1 MATAKSEQ
9 RRHSSPATIAR
20 QTRNHSRPAL
30 VIRPAV
36 RSVGSM
42 SRSLG
47 EGTDRRSPGPEH
59 AARARGARASFVL
72 RRLRSAR
79 LLPASLL
86 LAILTSTMV
95 TVGLVGFGARA
106 LPAAEHR
113 RLANVSDATI
123 EVSGQVGTDRADADA
138 RVIRSSVASAL
149 GGVGFGMLS
158 ARWSDQFALPKSR
171 GQVQGPLIQAAVLG
185 GVAAHVRLTT
195 GRWPGPRGQGRPI
208 PVAVPAS
215 TAAMLHYAVG
225 QVLTLPDSLTGAR
238 ARLRVTGLYRPKDPA
253 APYWRLS
260 LLGAS
265 GRLVQ
270 GPFVTYGPM
279 LVDPSALGP
288 GGLTAGQA
296 SWLITVRTGQIAPGD
311 TAALGQRLGA
321 VVTALQTR
329 QDLGGLQAATTL
341 PQTLTALGSSLV
353 VARSLLLIGSLQLI
367 LLAVAAATLAARLL
381 ATQREEE
388 NSLLSARG
396 VARGQLAFASFAEA
410 SLITVVGVVAGTVLG
425 SYLAALLMSA
435 SGLPYSARGGGF
447 GLLGRGLSGGAWWPA
462 AVIAVLVIAVVVR
475 PALRPVTP
483 GAARLRR
490 GRQAALA
497 TAARAGLDAA
507 LLALG
512 VVAFW
517 ELRRYSAVPRLSG
530 GSLGIDPVLAV
541 APVLALAGLALL
553 PLRALPAAA
562 RLLDRLS
569 ARGRR
574 LTGALA
580 SWQVARHPV
589 RQGGPILLVVLAVS
603 TGTLV
608 LAQHQSWRQSQLDQA
623 AFATGADV
631 RAGLAAPLPLGRA
644 DLFARASGVLA
655 AMPVSNVNSGF
666 DVYAL
671 DARAAP
677 DTVLLRPDLATL
689 PAAVLWRRI
698 TPARSSPGLV
708 LPGLPA
714 RLAVTAAVRPPRGV
728 DLGVLPVSLS
738 VQDGWGIVYS
748 VPAGSLPADG
758 RYHRLLA
765 DVTGS
770 GQAGARGGA
779 RYPLRLLGVSFSYQM
794 PGFPMPPS
802 GPAQA
807 AKLTEARIAA
817 ARATLDV
824 RDLAVSARSSG
835 GFAPPFAGAG
845 RLAGSGS
852 RAGLAGWQAAA
863 GAAGLADPHALGIKP
878 AVKAWRPGTAALTF
892 SVGTG
897 LLIPSSGP
905 APLPVA
911 GQLALTA
918 GYPATP
924 LPALATRAFFG
935 SANDHLGQVIPLPVG
950 NATVPVRLV
959 AAIRAFPSAGG
970 TAPAVIVDLAS
981 LEGALAAQSQPPVPV
996 TGWWLH
1002 TSPGSSPRLPAGA
1015 TAATRAGA
1023 ASVLLGDPL
1032 PNVPQLA
1039 LLVIALAAALLATIG
1054 FVVCVVAAVTERRLQ
1069 DALLAALGVGR
1080 GARTSQLCLEQLMLS
1095 VPAAIAGT
1103 LIGVGLA
1110 RLLVPAVTLT
1120 SGAAAP
1126 FPPVHVVVPLGWTA
1140 VLALVVAAVPVLTA
1154 VVAAAHRPDPA
1165 AQLRLGDSA

>member
-1 MATAKSEQ
+1 
-9 RRHSSPATIAR
+9 
-20 QTRNHSRPAL
+20 
-30 VIRPAV
+30 
-36 RSVGSM
+36 M

-47 EGTDRRSPGPEH
+47 QRTDRPPPGPES
-59 AARARGARASFVL
+59 AVKARGARASFVL

-86 LAILTSTMV
+86 LAVLTSTMV
-95 TVGLVGFGARA
+95 TVGLASFGARA

-123 EVSGQVGTDRADADA
+123 QVSGQVGAARADADA

-149 GGVGFGMLS
+149 GGVGFVMLS
-158 ARWSDQFALPKSR
+158 GRWSDQLTLPKSR
-171 GQVQGPLIQAAVLG
+171 GESQAPLIQAAVLG
-185 GVAAHVRLTT
+185 GVAAHVQLTS
-195 GRWPGPRGQGRPI
+195 GHWPGPPGPGQPI
-208 PVAVPAS
+208 PVALPAS
-215 TAAMLHYAVG
+215 TAGMLHFTVG
-225 QVLTLPDSLTGAR
+225 EVLTLPDSVTGAP

-260 LLGAS
+260 LLGAT

-270 GPFVTYGPM
+270 GSFVTYGPM
-279 LVDPSALGP
+279 LVAPSALGP
-288 GGLTAGQA
+288 GGLPAGQA
-296 SWLITVRTGQIAPGD
+296 SWLITVDTGQIAPGS
-311 TAALGQRLGA
+311 TATLGRRLGA
-321 VVTALQTR
+321 VVTDLQTR

-341 PQTLTALGSSLV
+341 PRTLTALGSGLV

-367 LLAVAAATLAARLL
+367 LLAVVAAALAARLL

-396 VARGQLAFASFAEA
+396 VARGQLASASFAEA
-410 SLITVVGVVAGTVLG
+410 SLLTVAGVLAGTVLG
-425 SYLAALLMSA
+425 SYLAAVLMSVG
-435 SGLPYSARGGGF
+435 GLPYSAGGGAA

-497 TAARAGLDAA
+497 TAARAGLDVA

-569 ARGRR
+569 ARGRH
-574 LTGALA
+574 LTAALA
-580 SWQVARHPV
+580 SWQVARRPV
-589 RQGGPILLVVLAVS
+589 QQGGPILLVVLAVG

-631 RAGLAAPLPLGRA
+631 RANLAAPLPLGRA
-644 DLFARASGVLA
+644 DLFGHTSGVLA
-655 AMPVSNVNSGF
+655 AMPVSNFNSGF

-677 DTVLLRPDLATL
+677 GTVLLRPDLATL
-689 PAAVLWRRI
+689 PPAALWRQL
-698 TPARSSPGLV
+698 TPARPSPGLI
-708 LPGLPA
+708 LPGRPA

-728 DLGVLPVSLS
+728 HFGTLPVSLS
-738 VQDGWGIVYS
+738 VQDGWGILYS
-748 VPAGSLPADG
+748 VPAGRLPADG
-758 RYHRLLA
+758 RYHVLA
-765 DVTGS
+765 ANLTAP
-770 GQAGARGGA
+770 GQPAASQAAGRGGA
-779 RYPLRLLGVSFSYQM
+779 RYPLRLLGLSFSYQM
-794 PGFPMPPS
+794 PGFPVPPS
-802 GPAQA
+802 GPTPAT
-807 AKLTEARIAA
+807 KLTEARIAA

-824 RDLAVSARSSG
+824 RALAVSARSSG
-835 GFAPPFAGAG
+835 GFAAPFAGAG
-845 RLAGSGS
+845 RHPGSGAQ
-852 RAGLAGWQAAA
+852 AGGTGFAGWRAAA
-863 GAAGLADPHALGIKP
+863 GAAGLANPRAFGIRP
-878 AVKAWRPGTAALTF
+878 AVKTWRPGTATLTF

-897 LLIPSSGP
+897 LLIQKPG
-905 APLPVA
+905 AVPLPVD
-911 GQLALTA
+911 GQVALTA
-918 GYPATP
+918 GVSASP
-924 LPALATRAFFG
+924 LPAIATRAFLG
-935 SANDHLGQVIPLPVG
+935 SSNAHLGQVIALPVG

-959 AAIRAFPSAGG
+959 TAIRAFPSAGG
-970 TAPAVIVDLAS
+970 TAPAVIVDLSS

-1002 TSPGSSPRLPAGA
+1002 TEHGSTPRLPPGA
-1015 TAATRAGA
+1015 TAATSAGA
-1023 ASVLLGDPL
+1023 ASALLGDPL

-1039 LLVIALAAALLATIG
+1039 LLVIALAAALLAVIG

-1080 GARTSQLCLEQLMLS
+1080 GARTGQLCLEQLMLS
-1095 VPAAIAGT
+1095 VPAAIAGA

-1110 RLLVPAVTLT
+1110 RLLVPAVTFT
-1120 SGAAAP
+1120 GGAAAP
-1126 FPPVHVVVPLGWTA
+1126 FPPVRVVIPLGWTA

-1154 VVAAAHRPDPA
+1154 AVAAAYRPDPA

>member
-1 MATAKSEQ
+1 M
-9 RRHSSPATIAR
+9 
-20 QTRNHSRPAL
+20 
-30 VIRPAV
+30 
-36 RSVGSM
+36 
-42 SRSLG
+42 SLG
-47 EGTDRRSPGPEH
+47 QRTNRPPPGPES
-59 AARARGARASFVL
+59 AVKARGARASFVL

-86 LAILTSTMV
+86 LAVLTSTMV
-95 TVGLVGFGARA
+95 TVGLAGFGARA

-123 EVSGQVGTDRADADA
+123 QISGQVGAARADADT
-138 RVIRSSVASAL
+138 RVIHSSVASAL
-149 GGVGFGMLS
+149 GGVGFAMLS
-158 ARWSDQFALPKSR
+158 GRWSDQLTLPKSR
-171 GQVQGPLIQAAVLG
+171 GEIQAPLIQAAVLD
-185 GVAAHVRLTT
+185 GVAAHARLTS
-195 GRWPGPRGQGRPI
+195 GHWPGPTRRGQPI
-208 PVAVPAS
+208 PVALPAS
-215 TAAMLHYAVG
+215 TAAMLHFTLG
-225 QVLTLPDSLTGAR
+225 QVLTLPDSVTGAR
-238 ARLRVTGLYRPKDPA
+238 ARLQVTGLYRPTDPA

-260 LLGAS
+260 LLGAT

-270 GPFVTYGPM
+270 GSFVTYGPM
-279 LVDPSALGP
+279 LVTPSAFGP
-288 GGLTAGQA
+288 GGLTASQA
-296 SWLITVRTGQIAPGD
+296 SWLITVDTGQIAPSS
-311 TAALGQRLGA
+311 TAELGQRLGV
-321 VVTALQTR
+321 VVTSLQTR
-329 QDLGGLQAATTL
+329 QDLGTLQAATTL

-367 LLAVAAATLAARLL
+367 LLAVVAAALAARLL

-410 SLITVVGVVAGTVLG
+410 SLLTVAGVLAGTVLG

-435 SGLPYSARGGGF
+435 SGLPYSPGGGAI

-497 TAARAGLDAA
+497 TAARAGLDVAV
-507 LLALG
+507 LALG

-517 ELRRYSAVPRLSG
+517 ELRKYSAVPRLSG

-569 ARGRR
+569 ARGRH
-574 LTGALA
+574 LTAALA
-580 SWQVARHPV
+580 SWQVARRPV
-589 RQGGPILLVVLAVS
+589 QQGGPILLVVLAVS

-608 LAQHQSWRQSQLDQA
+608 LAQHESWRQSQLDQA

-631 RAGLAAPLPLGRA
+631 RANLAAPLPLGRA
-644 DLFARASGVLA
+644 DVFGHSHGVLA
-655 AMPVSNVNSGF
+655 AVPVSNFNSGF

-671 DARAAP
+671 DARSAP
-677 DTVLLRPDLATL
+677 GTVLLRPDLATL
-689 PAAVLWRRI
+689 PPAELWRQF
-698 TPARSSPGLV
+698 TPARPSPGLV
-708 LPGLPA
+708 LPGRPA
-714 RLAVTAAVRPPRGV
+714 RLAVTAAVKPPRGV
-728 DLGVLPVSLS
+728 HLGSLPVSLS
-738 VQDGWGIVYS
+738 VQDGWGIVYP
-748 VPAGSLPADG
+748 VRAGRLPADG
-758 RYHRLLA
+758 RYHVLTANL
-765 DVTGS
+765 TGPGQPAAGQAAA
-770 GQAGARGGA
+770 GQAGGLGGA
-779 RYPLRLLGVSFSYQM
+779 RYPLRLLGLSFSYQM
-794 PGFPMPPS
+794 PGFPVPPS
-802 GPAQA
+802 GPTPAT
-807 AKLTEARIAA
+807 KLTQERIAA
-817 ARATLDV
+817 ANATLDV
-824 RDLAVSARSSG
+824 RALADSAHSSG
-835 GFAPPFAGAG
+835 GFAAPFAGAT
-845 RLAGSGS
+845 
-852 RAGLAGWQAAA
+852 GLAGWHAAA
-863 GAAGLADPHALGIKP
+863 GAAGLANPRAFGVRP
-878 AVKAWRPGTAALTF
+878 VVQAWRPGTATLTF

-897 LLIPSSGP
+897 LLIQKPG
-905 APLPVA
+905 AVPLPVA

-918 GYPATP
+918 GHSAGP
-924 LPALATRAFFG
+924 LPAIATRAFLG
-935 SANDHLGQVIPLPVG
+935 SANTHLGQVIALPVG

-959 AAIRAFPSAGG
+959 TAIRAFPSAGG
-970 TAPAVIVDLAS
+970 TAPAVIVDLGS
-981 LEGALAAQSQPPVPV
+981 LESTLAAQSQPPVPV

-1002 TSPGSSPRLPAGA
+1002 TAPGSRPPLPAGA
-1015 TAATRAGA
+1015 TAVTRARA
-1023 ASVLLGDPL
+1023 AAALLGDPL

-1080 GARTSQLCLEQLMLS
+1080 SARTGQLCLEQLMLS
-1095 VPAAIAGT
+1095 VPAAIAGA

-1110 RLLVPAVTLT
+1110 WLLVPAVTLT
-1120 SGAAAP
+1120 GGAAAP
-1126 FPPVHVVVPLGWTA
+1126 FPPVHVVIPLGWTA